1 MVMRAGLVLALP
13 LLLSGCAAEIVVSEY
28 DFRPLSPSFSGLVSD
43 LNSGARQL
51 NNLGGVDCRFETN
64 LAAAAP
70 TAQHIDLDIN
80 GTVGL
85 PGSSAHLL
93 AFNGEGITCVPF
105 LAGVQGNLIVTLD
118 MSSGQPLAI
127 GQAVPILTSTIVMDD
142 DSQWQSD
149 GLYGRFT
156 ITALNQAEGTATG
169 IFELVATNRT
179 DTNDTRYLIMRG
191 GLFNAD
197 M

>member
-1 MVMRAGLVLALP
+1 MRTGMVLAFA
-13 LLLSGCAAEIVVSEY
+13 LLLSGCAAELVVSEY
-28 DFRPLSPSFSGLVSD
+28 DFRPLSPGFNTLVND

-51 NNLGGVDCRFETN
+51 NNFGDADCRFETN
-64 LAAAAP
+64 LTTAAP

-80 GTVGL
+80 GSVGL

-93 AFNGEGITCVPF
+93 AFNGEGITCVPA
-105 LAGVQGNLIVTLD
+105 LAGIQGNLIITLD
-118 MSSGQPLAI
+118 LSSDQPLAI
-127 GQAVPILTSTIVMDD
+127 GQAVAILTSTIVMDD
-142 DSQWQSD
+142 GSEWQSD

>member
-1 MVMRAGLVLALP
+1 MRVGLVLALP
-13 LLLSGCAAEIVVSEY
+13 LLLAGCAAELVVSEY
-28 DFRPLSPSFSGLVSD
+28 DFRPLPPDFSQMVSD

-51 NNLGGVDCRFETN
+51 NNFGDVDCRFETN
-64 LAAAAP
+64 LAVAAP
-70 TAQHIDLDIN
+70 VSQHIDLDIN
-80 GTVGL
+80 GTVGV

-93 AFNGEGITCVPF
+93 AFNGEGITCVPS
-105 LAGVQGNLIVTLD
+105 LAGVQGNLIITLD
-118 MSSGQPLAI
+118 FSSDQSLNI

-156 ITALNQAEGTATG
+156 ITAINQAEGTATG

-179 DTNDTRYLIMRG
+179 DTNDNRYLIMRG

>member
-1 MVMRAGLVLALP
+1 MIMRKRMFLVLAF
-13 LLLSGCAAEIVVSEY
+13 LLSGCAAELVVSEY
-28 DFRPLSPSFSGLVSD
+28 DFRPQPPDFSQLVND
-43 LNSGARQL
+43 LESGARQL
-51 NNLGGVDCRFETN
+51 NSFGDVDCRFETN
-64 LAAAAP
+64 LTAAAP
-70 TAQHIDLDIN
+70 ISQHIDLDIN
-80 GTVGL
+80 GAVGS

-93 AFNGEGITCVPF
+93 AFNGEGITCVPS
-105 LAGVQGNLIVTLD
+105 LSAIPGNLIITLD
-118 MSSGQPLAI
+118 LSSDQPLAI

-142 DSQWQSD
+142 GSQWQSD

-156 ITALNQAEGTATG
+156 ITALHPAEGTATG
-169 IFELVATNRT
+169 TFELVATNRT

>member
-1 MVMRAGLVLALP
+1 MRTGLLLVP
-13 LLLSGCAAEIVVSEY
+13 LLALSGCAAELVASEY
-28 DFRPLSPSFSGLVSD
+28 DFRPQGAGFSQFISD

-51 NNLGGVDCRFETN
+51 NDFAAVDCRFQTN
-64 LAAAAP
+64 LTVP
-70 TAQHIDLDIN
+70 PPMSQHIDLDIN
-80 GTVGL
+80 GAVGS

-93 AFNGEGITCVPF
+93 AFNGEGITCVPA
-105 LAGVQGNLIVTLD
+105 LPNVQGNLIITLD
-118 MSSGQPLAI
+118 MSSEQPLAV

-142 DSQWQSD
+142 NSEWQSD
-149 GLYGRFT
+149 GLYGSFT

-179 DTNDTRYLIMRG
+179 DTNDTRFLILRG